1 MNFAPEPSP
10 QSSPLE
16 EERRRKAPQVSELKS
31 PLPSEGRGQG
41 QGSKMRSLPMRVL
54 LVGAAGRMG
63 KTVLDLAQ
71 NDSDIQITAQ
81 SDLGDSI
88 EPEMKSC
95 DVAID
100 FSQADS
106 IDEICRA
113 ALKHGKS
120 LVIGTTG
127 HSQQQRKTIEETA
140 RSIPI
145 VLASNFSVG
154 VNVLFWLTQ
163 KASEL
168 LGSDFNPDIVE
179 THHKMK
185 KDAPSG
191 TAKTLAEILTAMRNS
206 EIPIE
211 SIRQGD
217 VVGEHTVIFSGPGER
232 LELSHR
238 AADRGIFARGALR
251 AAKWI
256 INKPPGLYSMQD
268 VLGL

>member
-1 MNFAPEPSP
+1 
-10 QSSPLE
+10 
-16 EERRRKAPQVSELKS
+16 
-31 PLPSEGRGQG
+31 
-41 QGSKMRSLPMRVL
+41 MRAL
-54 LVGAAGRMG
+54 LIGAAGRMG
-63 KTVLDLAQ
+63 KTIRELAE
-71 NDSDIQITAQ
+71 NDPEIQIAAQ
-81 SDLGDSI
+81 CDLGDSI
-88 EPEMKSC
+88 EPAIKNC

-106 IDEICRA
+106 IDEICRVA
-113 ALKHGKS
+113 SQYGKA

-127 HSQQQRKTIEETA
+127 HSQQQRKTIETSA
-140 RSIPI
+140 QAVPI

-163 KASEL
+163 KAAEL
-168 LGSDFNPDIVE
+168 LSSDFKPEIVE

-191 TAKTLAEILTAMRNS
+191 TAKTLAGVLKSVRKS
-206 EIPIE
+206 EVPIQ
-211 SIRQGD
+211 SIREGD
-217 VVGEHTVIFSGPGER
+217 VVGEHAIVFSGPGES

-238 AADRGIFARGALR
+238 AASRGIFALGALR

-256 INKPPGLYSMQD
+256 INKPPGLYSMQH

>member
-1 MNFAPEPSP
+1 MKNSP
-10 QSSPLE
+10 V
-16 EERRRKAPQVSELKS
+16 RA
-31 PLPSEGRGQG
+31 
-41 QGSKMRSLPMRVL
+41 L
-54 LVGAAGRMG
+54 LIGAAGRMG

-71 NDSDIQITAQ
+71 SDREIEIAAQ
-81 SDLGDSI
+81 CDLGDPI
-88 EPEMKSC
+88 EPAMKNC

-106 IDEICRA
+106 INEICRA
-113 ALKHGKS
+113 ASRHGKS

-127 HSQQQRKTIEETA
+127 HSPRQRKTIEETA
-140 RSIPI
+140 LSLPI

-163 KASEL
+163 KAAEL
-168 LGSDFNPDIVE
+168 FGSDFNPEIVE

-191 TAKTLAEILTAMRNS
+191 TAKTLAEILKVVRNS
-206 EIPIE
+206 EIPIQ
-211 SIRQGD
+211 SIREGD
-217 VVGEHTVIFSGPGER
+217 VVGEHTVIFGGSGES
-232 LELSHR
+232 LELTHR
-238 AADRGIFARGALR
+238 AANRGIFARGALR

-256 INKPPGLYSMQD
+256 INKPPGLYSMQN

>member
-1 MNFAPEPSP
+1 MKDSP
-10 QSSPLE
+10 
-16 EERRRKAPQVSELKS
+16 V
-31 PLPSEGRGQG
+31 
-41 QGSKMRSLPMRVL
+41 RVL
-54 LVGAAGRMG
+54 LIGAGGRMG

-71 NDSDIQITAQ
+71 SDREIEIAAQ
-81 SDLGDSI
+81 CDLGDSI
-88 EPEMKSC
+88 EPAMKNC

-113 ALKHGKS
+113 ALQHDKS

-127 HSQQQRKTIEETA
+127 HSQQQRKTIEKTA
-140 RSIPI
+140 QWAPI

-163 KASEL
+163 RAAQL
-168 LGSDFNPDIVE
+168 LGSDFSAEIVE

-191 TAKTLAEILTAMRNS
+191 TAKTLAEILKAVRNG
-206 EIPIE
+206 EIPIQ
-211 SIRQGD
+211 SIREGD
-217 VVGEHTVIFSGPGER
+217 VVGEHAVIFGGPGER
-232 LELSHR
+232 LELTHR
-238 AADRGIFARGALR
+238 AANRGIFALGALR

-256 INKPPGLYSMQD
+256 VHKPPGLYSMQD

>member
-1 MNFAPEPSP
+1 
-10 QSSPLE
+10 
-16 EERRRKAPQVSELKS
+16 
-31 PLPSEGRGQG
+31 
-41 QGSKMRSLPMRVL
+41 MRSLPVRVL

-71 NDSDIQITAQ
+71 SDREIDIAAQ
-81 SDLGDSI
+81 CDLDDSI
-88 EPEMKSC
+88 EAAMKSC

-113 ALKHGKS
+113 ASQHCKS

-127 HSQQQRKTIEETA
+127 HSQQQRKTIEETGH
-140 RSIPI
+140 SVPI

-163 KASEL
+163 KAAEL
-168 LGSDFNPDIVE
+168 LGADFNPEIVE

-191 TAKTLAEILTAMRNS
+191 TAKTLADILKAVRDS
-206 EIPIE
+206 EIPTQ
-211 SIRQGD
+211 SIREGD
-217 VVGEHTVIFSGPGER
+217 VVGEHTVIFSGPGES
-232 LELSHR
+232 LELTHR
-238 AADRGIFARGALR
+238 AANRGIFAGGALR

-256 INKPPGLYSMQD
+256 VDKPPGLYSMQD

>member
-1 MNFAPEPSP
+1 M
-10 QSSPLE
+10 
-16 EERRRKAPQVSELKS
+16 KKS
-31 PLPSEGRGQG
+31 RV
-41 QGSKMRSLPMRVL
+41 RVL
-54 LVGAAGRMG
+54 LIGAAGRMG

-71 NDSDIQITAQ
+71 SDQEIEIVARC
-81 SDLGDSI
+81 DLGDSI
-88 EPEMKSC
+88 EPPMKNC

-113 ALKHGKS
+113 AVQHGKS

-127 HSQQQRKTIEETA
+127 HSQQQRKTLEEA
-140 RSIPI
+140 AHSVPI

-154 VNVLFWLTQ
+154 VNVLFWLAQ
-163 KASEL
+163 KAAAL
-168 LGSDFNPDIVE
+168 LGPDFNPEIVE

-191 TAKTLAEILTAMRNS
+191 TAKTLAAILKAAQNSES
-206 EIPIE
+206 EIPIQ
-211 SIRQGD
+211 SIREGD
-217 VVGEHTVIFSGPGER
+217 VVGEHSVTFSGPGER
-232 LELSHR
+232 LELTHR
-238 AADRGIFARGALR
+238 AASREIFGRGALR

-256 INKPPGLYSMQD
+256 INKPPGMYSMQD

>member
-1 MNFAPEPSP
+1 MKNSP
-10 QSSPLE
+10 
-16 EERRRKAPQVSELKS
+16 V
-31 PLPSEGRGQG
+31 
-41 QGSKMRSLPMRVL
+41 RVML
-54 LVGAAGRMG
+54 IGAAGRMG
-63 KTVLDLAQ
+63 KTLRELAEK
-71 NDSDIQITAQ
+71 DPDIQIAELC
-81 SDLGDSI
+81 DLGDSI
-88 EPEMKSC
+88 EPAMKTC

-113 ALKHGKS
+113 ASHHGKS

-140 RSIPI
+140 HSVPI

-163 KASEL
+163 KAAEL
-168 LGSDFNPDIVE
+168 LGSDFNPEIVE

-191 TAKTLAEILTAMRNS
+191 TAKTLAEILKAVRSS
-206 EIPIE
+206 EIPIQ
-211 SIRQGD
+211 SIREGD
-217 VVGEHTVIFSGPGER
+217 VVGEHTVIFEGPGER
-232 LELSHR
+232 LELTHR
-238 AADRGIFARGALR
+238 AANRGIFALGAIR

-256 INKPPGLYSMQD
+256 VHKAPGLYSMQH

>member
-1 MNFAPEPSP
+1 MKNSP
-10 QSSPLE
+10 V
-16 EERRRKAPQVSELKS
+16 RA
-31 PLPSEGRGQG
+31 
-41 QGSKMRSLPMRVL
+41 L
-54 LVGAAGRMG
+54 LIGAAGRMG

-71 NDSDIQITAQ
+71 SDREIEIAAQ
-81 SDLGDSI
+81 CDLGDPI
-88 EPEMKSC
+88 EPAMKNC

-106 IDEICRA
+106 INEICRA
-113 ALKHGKS
+113 ASQHAKS

-140 RSIPI
+140 HSVPI

-163 KASEL
+163 KAAEL
-168 LGSDFNPDIVE
+168 FGSDFNPEIVE
-179 THHKMK
+179 THHTMK

-191 TAKTLAEILTAMRNS
+191 TAKTLTEILKGVRSS
-206 EIPIE
+206 EIPIQ
-211 SIRQGD
+211 SIREGE
-217 VVGEHTVIFSGPGER
+217 VVGEHTVIFKGPGES
-232 LELSHR
+232 LELTHR
-238 AADRGIFARGALR
+238 AANRGIFAGGALR

>member
-1 MNFAPEPSP
+1 
-10 QSSPLE
+10 
-16 EERRRKAPQVSELKS
+16 
-31 PLPSEGRGQG
+31 
-41 QGSKMRSLPMRVL
+41 MRVL
-54 LVGAAGRMG
+54 QIGAAGRMG

-71 NDSDIQITAQ
+71 SDREIEIAAQ
-81 SDLGDSI
+81 CDLGDAI
-88 EPEMKSC
+88 EPAMKNC

-106 IDEICRA
+106 IDEVCRA
-113 ALKHGKS
+113 ASQHGKS

-127 HSQQQRKTIEETA
+127 HSQQQRKTIEDA
-140 RSIPI
+140 AHSVPI

-163 KASEL
+163 KAAEL
-168 LGSDFNPDIVE
+168 LDSDFNPEIVE

-191 TAKTLAEILTAMRNS
+191 TAKTLAEFLRVVRNS
-206 EIPIE
+206 EIPIQ
-211 SIRQGD
+211 SIREGD
-217 VVGEHTVIFSGPGER
+217 VVGEHSVVFSGADER
-232 LELSHR
+232 LELTHR
-238 AADRGIFARGALR
+238 ATDRGIFARGALR

-256 INKPPGLYSMQD
+256 VDKPPRLYSMQD